1 MARVK
6 RAVHGAKAK
15 RATMELA
22 KGYRGSRGRHYRA
35 AKEQVMHSLR
45 YAYRDRRARKGDF
58 RTLWI
63 ARINAAVTAARK
75 LARAHGRTRTRPGR
89 FLIEGAQVL
98 EAALAAGAR
107 PLTIFATAEAAAGH
121 RALVDAAR
129 DAGAE
134 IRVVAAPL
142 LADLAQTVTPQGLV
156 AVVASVVGT
165 QEDLPP
171 APRLVCVLVEIR
183 DPGNAGTVLRAADA
197 LVTTAGSVDLE
208 SPKAVRASA
217 GSLFHLPVVGGAD
230 WPALAAA
237 LRQRGLALVGADPHA
252 PDTIERAPLERPC
265 ALVLG
270 NEAHGLPERV
280 RADLDHLARLPQY
293 GRAESLNLAAAA
305 AVLLYESARRQ
316 REAAGGR

>member
-1 MARVK
+1 MNVITSAR
-6 RAVHGAKAK
+6 
-15 RATMELA
+15 
-22 KGYRGSRGRHYRA
+22 
-35 AKEQVMHSLR
+35 
-45 YAYRDRRARKGDF
+45 
-58 RTLWI
+58 
-63 ARINAAVTAARK
+63 NPAVTAARK
-75 LARAHGRTRTRPGR
+75 LARAHGRARTRSGR

-98 EAALAAGAR
+98 ETALAAGVR

-134 IRVVAAPL
+134 IRVVVAPL

-183 DPGNAGTVLRAADA
+183 DPGNGGTVLRAADAFGADA

-252 PDTIERAPLERPC
+252 PETIERAPLERPC